1 LDDIL
6 TSSADFLI
14 EGGTENRKKGIRVI
28 PFNVFVALPI
38 AAQHDDT
45 KSVDYIAATRTE
57 SNYCSRHFVFNNNVG
72 HKGTIFIESVLR

>member
-14 EGGTENRKKGIRVI
+14 EGGTENHKKGIRVI
-28 PFNVFVALPI
+28 PFDVFIAALQI

-45 KSVDYIAATRTE
+45 KTYTNC
-57 SNYCSRHFVFNNNVG
+57 SNKNRKQLLFE
-72 HKGTIFIESVLR
+72 TLRIQQQQQQQHLTQGNTFH